1 MTKEKAVK
9 RTAVSAP
16 ESIEEVA
23 RLISAIGRQQRFLAQ
38 IQADLNNE
46 IERLKADA
54 LKKSQPRQQTIQELM
69 ERVYIFAESHRN
81 ELTDGG
87 KTKTVHLPTGDVF
100 WRMTP
105 PSCLIRNVENVIA
118 QCKALGLDNFIRVKE
133 EPDKAAMLRE
143 PEVAAQIKGVK
154 ITQKEE
160 FVVRPSEVEIEISQD
175 TKKLKKV
182 LKKRTAK
189 SS

>member
-1 MTKEKAVK
+1 
-9 RTAVSAP
+9 
-16 ESIEEVA
+16 
-23 RLISAIGRQQRFLAQ
+23 
-38 IQADLNNE
+38 
-46 IERLKADA
+46 
-54 LKKSQPRQQTIQELM
+54 
-69 ERVYIFAESHRN
+69 
-81 ELTDGG
+81 
-87 KTKTVHLPTGDVF
+87 LPTGDVF

-133 EPDKAAMLRE
+133 EPNKTAMLRE
-143 PEVAAQIKGVK
+143 PEVAEQIKGVK